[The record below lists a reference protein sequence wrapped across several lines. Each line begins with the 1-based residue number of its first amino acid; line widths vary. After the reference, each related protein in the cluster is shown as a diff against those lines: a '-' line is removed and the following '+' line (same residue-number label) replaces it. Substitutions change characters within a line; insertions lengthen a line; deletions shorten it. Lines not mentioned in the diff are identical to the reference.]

1 MFSKDFLTNEIPVL
15 NLQDTGDFALSQM
28 EDCKLKQLPVVNDGK
43 YVFLLSEKDIFQ
55 MENSGDAIENSSIFA
70 PCVDANTCILDVLKV
85 VNKTQLSVLPVVG
98 SEGEYVGA
106 ILLNAL
112 LDKLGELC
120 SANQT
125 GALIALELNP
135 QEYSL
140 SQIIHLV
147 EQNNAR
153 VLNVFSYME
162 ENLAKQIV
170 ILKID
175 LEDASNVLRSLERFN
190 YSVKYYEQ
198 KNQLFDET
206 MRNRLNELIY
216 YLEL

>member
-1 MFSKDFLTNEIPVL
+1 MFSKEFLTNEIPIL
-15 NLQDTGDFALSQM
+15 NLHNTGDFALSQM
-28 EDCKLKQLPVVNDGK
+28 EDFKLKQLPVVSEGK

-55 MENSGDAIENSSIFA
+55 MENSGDSIENSSIFA

-85 VNKTQLSVLPVVG
+85 INKNRLSVLPVVG
-98 SEGEYVGA
+98 SEGEYLGA

-112 LDKLGELC
+112 LEKLGELC
-120 SANQT
+120 NATQE

-140 SQIIHLV
+140 SQIIHLI

-162 ENLAKQIV
+162 ESLAKQII

-190 YSVKYYEQ
+190 YPVKYYEQ
-198 KNQLFDET
+198 KHLLSDET